1 MQQVLTFG
9 TVLVTFSLLDN
20 SKTLLQTLQVL
31 LPISSDIEHD
41 FTGLFLGLPA
51 VALEWFL
58 SPQHWHMLSESPLSA
73 WFPGS
78 RGLPSASPG
87 LLVWTPPSA
96 D

>member
-31 LPISSDIEHD
+31 LPNSSDIKHD
-41 FTGLFLGLPA
+41 FTGLFLGLTH

-58 SPQHWHMLSESPLSA
+58 SLQHWHMLSGSPLSA
-73 WFPGS
+73 
-78 RGLPSASPG
+78 
-87 LLVWTPPSA
+87 
-96 D
+96 